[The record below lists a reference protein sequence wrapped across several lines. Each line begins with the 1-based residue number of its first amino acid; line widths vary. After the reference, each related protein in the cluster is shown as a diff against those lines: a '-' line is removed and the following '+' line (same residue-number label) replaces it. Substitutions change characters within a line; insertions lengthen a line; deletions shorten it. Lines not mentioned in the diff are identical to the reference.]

1 MSAVFARG
9 AKTVCAGRT
18 SLHATPAGRIRRTNL
33 SGECFYHFIC
43 NFVHGTKLQKLILW
57 DFCPGGGG
65 GGGGV
70 IDQPSVIISAWAGH
84 ISEISAEMSD
94 RTNRIRSSAGI
105 SATLEYKN
113 CV

>member
-1 MSAVFARG
+1 MLFIFICLQVSVFY
-9 AKTVCAGRT
+9 
-18 SLHATPAGRIRRTNL
+18 P
-33 SGECFYHFIC
+33 FIC
-43 NFVHGTKLQKLILW
+43 NFVH
-57 DFCPGGGG
+57 DFVGFLSG

-94 RTNRIRSSAGI
+94 RTNRVRSSAGI
-105 SATLEYKN
+105 SATLKYKN